1 MVTKTLPRNLI
12 ILGPQGSGKGTQ
24 AQLLADKYNLILI
37 GAGDSL
43 REIAKQDNEL
53 GRRVHQTINVEGRLV
68 EPELIAEV
76 LEERLRQLPKDQ
88 GVIIEGFPRSPK
100 QYELMR
106 AFWPKLARGDYKV
119 IFIDLSEDEAVKRLL
134 KRAKLEKRE
143 DDRLEAIKMRL
154 QLFNSET
161 LPVLKALE
169 VEGKVIR
176 IDGEQSIQEVQEQIV
191 KKLNL

>member
-1 MVTKTLPRNLI
+1 MNKPLNLI

-24 AQLLADKYNLILI
+24 AQLLADKYDLILI

-76 LEERLRQLPKDQ
+76 LQQRLLGLPRDQ
-88 GVIIEGFPRSPK
+88 GVIIEGFPRSLK

-106 AFWPKLARGDYKV
+106 AFWPKLGRGDYKV
-119 IFIDLSEDEAVKRLL
+119 IFIALAEDEAIKRLL
-134 KRAKLEKRE
+134 KRAELEKRE

-154 QLFNSET
+154 ELFNSET
-161 LPVLKALE
+161 LPVVEALE
-169 VEGKVIR
+169 AEDKVIR
-176 IDGEQSIQEVQEQIV
+176 IDGAPSIEKVNAEIV
-191 KKLNL
+191 KKLKL